1 MGWSARV
8 STWFE
13 RHRFIVDA
21 TGTAFFALFVA
32 GTAAAWDGSG
42 TRTVPVTL
50 WSLAT
55 IAPLAWRR
63 THPVASA
70 VAVYAVA
77 LAHLLTGHPLLLPGD
92 IAVLAALWA
101 VTVYG
106 PGWAHVTAIISTIV
120 GSFLIGPVVA
130 LQAQSTALLSQLVG
144 VSMFCAVIG
153 LAVWALALVRRQRR
167 VTLDALRD
175 RAERLELERDQQTQI
190 ATAAERA
197 RIAREMHDI
206 VAHSLSIIVAQADG
220 GRYAAANDPGAAV
233 RSLGV
238 ISETGRA
245 ALADMRR
252 LLGVLRED
260 DGASGPSAAW
270 QEGGGVTAGHGTR
283 PTAPGQAR
291 RADGSATG
299 DGAAR
304 AGDASAAPVLPG
316 RGTSSGTAPLAPQ
329 PDDADLT
336 TLVAQARDAGTR
348 VSLVRVGVAR
358 RLPPGAGL
366 TLHRVTQEALS
377 NVRKHA
383 GPDPRVTVVLR
394 WEAESVTV
402 EVSDDGRGAA
412 AGDGEAGYGL
422 LGMRERAA
430 MFGGSV
436 TAGPRPGGGW
446 RVRFTMPVPA
456 ATPPTTSASAG
467 PAASPAPPERLGT
480 PDDKE
485 PA

>member
-13 RHRFIVDA
+13 HHRFAVDA
-21 TGTAFFALFVA
+21 TGTALFALV
-32 GTAAAWDGSG
+32 AAATATTLAPTD
-42 TRTVPVTL
+42 TRSSSVVV
-50 WSLAT
+50 WSVAT
-55 IAPLAWRR
+55 IVPLAWRR
-63 THPVASA
+63 TRPVASA

-77 LAHLLTGHPLLLPGD
+77 LAHLLLGHTLLSPAD
-92 IAVLAALWA
+92 FAVLAALWA

-106 PGWAHVTAIISTIV
+106 PGWAHLTALLSTV
-120 GSFLIGPVVA
+120 AGSFLIGPVVA
-130 LQAQSTALLSQLVG
+130 VQQGSTGILVQLVG
-144 VSMFCAVIG
+144 LSLLCSLLG

-175 RAERLELERDQQTQI
+175 RAERLELERDQQARI

-206 VAHSLSIIVAQADG
+206 VAHSLSIVVAQADG
-220 GRYAAANDPGAAV
+220 GRYAAADDPGAAV
-233 RSLGV
+233 RALDV

-252 LLGVLRED
+252 LLGVLRD
-260 DGASGPSAAW
+260 DDAPDPAVPW
-270 QEGGGVTAGHGTR
+270 QEGGGTTTGPAPR
-283 PTAPGQAR
+283 RTAPGYAPG
-291 RADGSATG
+291 ADRSTTDA
-299 DGAAR
+299 GAAP
-304 AGDASAAPVLPG
+304 AGDRSADAVPPG
-316 RGTSSGTAPLAPQ
+316 RATSSGTAPLAPQ

-383 GPDPRVTVVLR
+383 GPDPSVTVVLR
-394 WEAESVTV
+394 WEAESVAV

-412 AGDGEAGYGL
+412 AGDGEPGYGL

-436 TAGPRPGGGW
+436 TVGPRPGGGW

-456 ATPPTTSASAG
+456 AIAAPTGQPGAPP
-467 PAASPAPPERLGT
+467 PAPGT
-480 PDDKE
+480 PDDEE

>member
-1 MGWSARV
+1 MGWSARL

-13 RHRFIVDA
+13 RHRFAVDA
-21 TGTAFFALFVA
+21 TGTVFFGIFVA
-32 GTAAAWDGSG
+32 ATATTLSD
-42 TRTVPVTL
+42 TRTQSGWVVA

-55 IAPLAWRR
+55 VAPLAWRR
-63 THPVASA
+63 TRPVASS

-77 LAHLLTGHPLLLPGD
+77 LAHLLAGHTLLIPAD
-92 IAVLAALWA
+92 FAVLAALWA

-106 PGWAHVTAIISTIV
+106 PGWAHVTAILSTVV

-130 LQAQSTALLSQLVG
+130 VQERSTGQLSQLVG
-144 VSMFCAVIG
+144 LSLLCTLLG

-175 RAERLELERDQQTQI
+175 RAERLELERDQQTRI

-206 VAHSLSIIVAQADG
+206 VAHSLSIVVAQADG
-220 GRYAAANDPGAAV
+220 GRYVAANDPAAAV
-233 RSLGV
+233 RSLDV

-252 LLGVLRED
+252 LLGVLRDD
-260 DGASGPSAAW
+260 DGPEPEAPW
-270 QEGGGVTAGHGTR
+270 QEDGGGTTGHGTR
-283 PTAPGQAR
+283 PTARGRAR
-291 RADGSATG
+291 RADGGTMA

-304 AGDASAAPVLPG
+304 AGDAAAGAVLPG
-316 RGTSSGTAPLAPQ
+316 RGASSGSAPLAPQ

-394 WEAESVTV
+394 WEAESVAV
-402 EVSDDGRGAA
+402 EVADDGRGAA

-456 ATPPTTSASAG
+456 ATPPAAPASTEP
-467 PAASPAPPERLGT
+467 PAAPAGSPVRPAHPENQ
-480 PDDKE
+480 E